1 MKNNSKSEILTLDGK
16 MKKLSEGLM
25 IVSSTVTKRVLEIGE
40 KLSKYPSEK
49 GRINQNWVQ

>member
-1 MKNNSKSEILTLDGK
+1 

-25 IVSSTVTKRVLEIGE
+25 IVSSTVTKRVLEIGD

-49 GRINQNWVQ
+49 GRIKQNWV